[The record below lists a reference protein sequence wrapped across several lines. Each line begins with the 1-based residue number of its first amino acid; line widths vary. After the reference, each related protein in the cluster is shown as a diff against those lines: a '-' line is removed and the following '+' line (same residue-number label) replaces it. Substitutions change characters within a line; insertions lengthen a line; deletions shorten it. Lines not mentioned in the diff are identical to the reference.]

1 MENNLDLIAG
11 KRVLELGA
19 GLLQASCCC
28 FPGRGRMPAS
38 RLLPNPVETDDTDP
52 GEAIAQKR
60 TQAPAPW
67 SIGWGATV
75 GVALAG
81 CGLLGLCLARS
92 GAPGSVTVSGFDG
105 YPSSTCAGGER
116 TAQSKKK
123 SVIECLQGN
132 VLANRHVLRG
142 EVELQAATIDWEQP
156 SKPLRWGA
164 GPGHGARGAQPPC
177 RVNQSSRT

>member
-123 SVIECLQGN
+123 SVLSDC
-132 VLANRHVLRG
+132 R
-142 EVELQAATIDWEQP
+142 ATCSQTDTYYEER
-156 SKPLRWGA
+156 S
-164 GPGHGARGAQPPC
+164 
-177 RVNQSSRT
+177 SSRRQPLTGSSHLNRFAGAPGQGTVLEVRSPRAV